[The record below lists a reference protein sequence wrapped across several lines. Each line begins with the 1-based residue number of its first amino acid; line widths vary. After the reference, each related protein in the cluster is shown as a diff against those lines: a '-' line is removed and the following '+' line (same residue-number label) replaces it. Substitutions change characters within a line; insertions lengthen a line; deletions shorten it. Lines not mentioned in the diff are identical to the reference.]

1 VPGRTYPLWRCA
13 EFAALFLAFAPV
25 PAALADTDDGI
36 RLGALRAHLYYER
49 SGFLSDDLIA
59 RDPPFVGWNTV
70 IGAGDALEPADNILV
85 VVVLDNPGGEV
96 RLAGNAEALRRPAA
110 GARVHRFVLAS
121 GVGAPRS
128 KPRKR
133 SQLSRSRI
141 RYSMRASLT
150 LFCAA
155 STSTLSIVTGS

>member
-36 RLGALRAHLYYER
+36 RIGALRAHLYYER

-96 RLAGNAEALRRPAA
+96 WLDETVTLRVSGAAEADGREQAFSGLLLGANSKLHLPLWLDDA
-110 GARVHRFVLAS
+110 GC
-121 GVGAPRS
+121 VGAITITARF
-128 KPRKR
+128 RK
-133 SQLSRSRI
+133 
-141 RYSMRASLT
+141 
-150 LFCAA
+150 
-155 STSTLSIVTGS
+155 